1 MFILR
6 KMIRITVTTIQGV
19 VMGIFLNISWHFFL
33 AAVIGWGDSAP
44 DWYFYR
50 QETIFVCIF
59 IIGLIGWIIFSLQ
72 IKKKP
77 IAYITIPT
85 KKELT
90 KRFETIGDEA
100 LR

>member
-1 MFILR
+1 M
-6 KMIRITVTTIQGV
+6 GV
-19 VMGIFLNISWHFFL
+19 FLNISWHFFL
-33 AAVIGWGDSAP
+33 ASVIGWGDSAP

-59 IIGLIGWIIFSLQ
+59 LIGLIGWIIFSLR

-77 IAYITIPT
+77 MAYITIPT

-90 KRFETIGDEA
+90 EGLETIREEA